1 MSESVRIFQLGERSI
16 LIEFNRDINK
26 NLLYFLLNLKENIFL
41 NKGEQILQVTN
52 TYNSLLVI
60 YKSTINNFYSEKDNF
75 FELISN
81 VPTMDMTKTPTRKIP
96 VCYESDFGLD
106 LEEVS
111 EKTSL
116 SISEIIKR
124 HTRPI
129 YTVYFIGFLPGFPYL
144 GGMDSSL
151 FCRRKSNPRPK
162 INSGS
167 VGIAGSQTG
176 IYPSS
181 SPGGWQI
188 IGRTPLSL
196 FDIHKTDNPCLLSP
210 GDSLQFE
217 SISKEE
223 FDDLQSHPSKIK
235 P

>member
-1 MSESVRIFQLGERSI
+1 MRESVRIFQFSERSI
-16 LIEFNRDINK
+16 LIEFDRDINK

-52 TYNSLLVI
+52 TYDSLLVI
-60 YKSTINNFYSEKDNF
+60 YKSTINNFYSEKNNF

-81 VPTMDMTKTPTRKIP
+81 ISTTDMPKTSTKKIP
-96 VCYESDFGLD
+96 VCYESDFSLD

-111 EKTSL
+111 EKTGL
-116 SISEIIKR
+116 SISDIIKR

-196 FDIHKTDNPCLLSP
+196 FDIHKTDNPCVLSP

-223 FDDLQSHPSKIK
+223 FDDLQSHPSDIK
-235 P
+235 L